1 MDFVRRSAFICTLV
15 FGLAAGGSLVP
26 ESAKA
31 GTDPF
36 IGDIIAVGYSFCPRG
51 WMSAEGQILP
61 ISSNTALF
69 ALIGT
74 TYGGNGTSTFGLP
87 DLRGRGAMG
96 QGTGP
101 GLTPRVQGQMTGAE
115 AVTLSINQMPS
126 HSHAVNANNLDG
138 DLPGPGGKL
147 LAAAPPSG
155 VGSETIYSDKDA
167 NVTMSS
173 AMIGASGQSQ
183 AFNVEDPT
191 LVMRYCIAIQ
201 GVFPPRN

>member
-1 MDFVRRSAFICTLV
+1 MDFVKRSAFICTLG
-15 FGLAAGGSLVP
+15 FGLAVGGGLVP
-26 ESAKA
+26 ETAKA

-36 IGDIIAVGYSFCPRG
+36 IGDIIAVGYNFCPRG
-51 WMSAEGQILP
+51 WMSAEGQILS
-61 ISSNTALF
+61 IASNTALF
-69 ALIGT
+69 SLIGV
-74 TYGGNGTSTFGLP
+74 TYGGNGTTTFGLP

-101 GLTPRVQGQMTGAE
+101 GLTPRSQGQMVGAE
-115 AVTLSINQMPS
+115 AVTLSVNQLPS

-155 VGSETIYSDKDA
+155 VGSETIYSDQA
-167 NVTMSS
+167 PNVTMSS

-183 AFNVEDPT
+183 PFDVEDPT
-191 LVMRYCIAIQ
+191 LVMRYCIAIE
-201 GVFPPRN
+201 GIFPSRN